1 MFSNTFNTTQ
11 FIDVSTD
18 RQRAAGTT
26 VFQDLQN
33 PGDYYMETASGHVY
47 RTNKQTVIS
56 QTNNLLFDVDH
67 QTTQYCINLRNRYQ
81 GKNKPMGYTLILD
94 RNRRLARIQYISN
107 KRNRLNNTRTISST
121 STNNDGIVTTSKYFP
136 G

>member
-1 MFSNTFNTTQ
+1 MFSNIFNTTQ

-18 RQRAAGTT
+18 KQRSAGTT

-56 QTNNLLFDVDH
+56 QTNGCLFDVNH

-81 GKNKPMGYTLILD
+81 GKNKPMGYSLILD
-94 RNRRLARIQYISN
+94 RNRRLGRIQYISN
-107 KRNRLNNTRTISST
+107 KRSRLNNTMTISSI
-121 STNNDGIVTTSKYFP
+121 STNNDGIVTSSKYFP